1 MVEGEKEES
10 AKVGQ
15 ELDPRCNNPIPPFLP
30 QSIVVEAL
38 IEGGHERKRANS
50 DLSTPYLIEALTDQ
64 LSLLSGPPSPPAN
77 CSVVNQTTDSLEV
90 RCSPG
95 FDGGLRQRF
104 VMVVADLASGEQ
116 LANATEEDAPTFTV
130 LIPPSLTKRNEVT
143 PAEKG
148 KRREERKKPF

>member
-15 ELDPRCNNPIPPFLP
+15 ELDPRCNNPFPPFLP
-30 QSIVVEAL
+30 QSIVLEAL

-50 DLSTPYLIEALTDQ
+50 DLSYLIEALTDK
-64 LSLLSGPPSPPAN
+64 LFLLSGPPSAPAN

-130 LIPPSLTKRNEVT
+130 LIPPSLIKRNEVT